1 VVALGYADPTKDLLT
16 MTAGLPFG
24 LQGSTNVLRVI
35 SAAGSDHWFD
45 DDTGVMKLYDG
56 IGN

>member
-1 VVALGYADPTKDLLT
+1 

-45 DDTGVMKLYDG
+45 DETGAMKLYDG
-56 IGN
+56 MAN